1 MRLFVWLGGGLF
13 VIALAVTF
21 RTYAV
26 VFARDVPYAGWPAI
40 AFDTLLFSCFALH
53 HSLFARDGMKAR
65 VARIAGDRLVRSAYV
80 WIASGLL
87 IAVDLI
93 WMPIGGSVYTMGQ
106 QAGAVALGV
115 QIAGLWLTVRGAQAI
130 HPLELAGIRD
140 SVKAAA
146 LQVGGPYRIV
156 RHPLY
161 LGWLLMTFAAGHM
174 TGDRLV
180 FAAVST
186 AYLAMAIPF
195 EERSLVRLF
204 GRQYERYRHRVRW
217 RMIPYLY

>member
-26 VFARDVPYAGWPAI
+26 IFARDTPYAGWLAI
-40 AFDTLLFSCFALH
+40 VFDTLLFSCFALH

-65 VARIAGDRLVRSAYV
+65 IAGIVGNPLVRSAYV
-80 WIASGLL
+80 WIASALL
-87 IAVDLI
+87 IAVNLV
-93 WMPIGGSVYTMGQ
+93 WRRIGGSLYTMAQ
-106 QAGAVALGV
+106 PAGAVALGV

-140 SVKAAA
+140 SARETA
-146 LQVGGPYRIV
+146 LQVGGPYRLV

-161 LGWLLMTFAAGHM
+161 LGWLLMTFGAAHM

-180 FAAVST
+180 FATIST
-186 AYLAMAIPF
+186 AYLAIAIPF
-195 EERSLVRLF
+195 EERSLIRLF
-204 GRQYERYRHRVRW
+204 GAQYEHYRNRVRW

>member
-13 VIALAVTF
+13 VIALALTF
-21 RTYAV
+21 WTYAV
-26 VFARDVPYAGWPAI
+26 VFARDAPYAGWLPI
-40 AFDTLLFSCFALH
+40 VFDTLLFSCFALH
-53 HSLFARDGMKAR
+53 HSLFARDRIK
-65 VARIAGDRLVRSAYV
+65 ARIAGIVGHALVRSAYV

-87 IAVDLI
+87 IGVDLL
-93 WMPIGGSVYTMGQ
+93 WRPVGGIVYTMAQ
-106 QAGAVALGV
+106 PAGGVALGV

-140 SVKAAA
+140 SINPTA
-146 LQVGGPYRIV
+146 LQVGGPYRLV

-161 LGWLLMTFAAGHM
+161 LGWMLMTFGAAHM
-174 TGDRLV
+174 TGDRLI
-180 FAAVST
+180 FAAIST

-204 GRQYERYRHRVRW
+204 GQQYESYRNRVRW